1 VSVGGDD
8 STAGG
13 DTGSGDTGSGDTAS
27 GDDTA
32 GDTPVVPPERLR
44 RIEAEPLDTRAA
56 AYSRINDELQA
67 ALEGGDTP
75 RS

>member
-1 VSVGGDD
+1 MSVGGDD
-8 STAGG
+8 TTAGG
-13 DTGSGDTGSGDTAS
+13 DTANGDT
-27 GDDTA
+27 TA

-67 ALEGGDTP
+67 ALEGGDTA